1 MELGVC
7 LFVGPSSTAAVKA
20 VEGAGLRVCTVD
32 RVVPRPPVRADGH
45 GSPTPSPADT
55 TNLGFQRLSLGWG
68 LDALTILHLAGSFK
82 SQHSRNPNWMLE
94 YQNPMWRS
102 SL

>member
-32 RVVPRPPVRADGH
+32 RVIPRPPVRADGH
-45 GSPTPSPADT
+45 GSPIPYPPPPPGHHQPQISKIVSR
-55 TNLGFQRLSLGWG
+55 LGAGCLNYITLGW
-68 LDALTILHLAGSFK
+68 LF
-82 SQHSRNPNWMLE
+82 
-94 YQNPMWRS
+94 
-102 SL
+102 

>member
-32 RVVPRPPVRADGH
+32 RVIPRPPVRADGRTWVTH
-45 GSPTPSPADT
+45 PLPPPPPPGHHQPRISKIVSR
-55 TNLGFQRLSLGWG
+55 LGAGCLNYITLGW
-68 LDALTILHLAGSFK
+68 LF
-82 SQHSRNPNWMLE
+82 
-94 YQNPMWRS
+94 
-102 SL
+102 